1 MPTGTVLLLSSE
13 KIVYPAHRIFYE
25 EKTFAN
31 LSPALHGDEAL
42 DSEGRASYYIEPFCW
57 PQ

>member
-42 DSEGRASYYIEPFCW
+42 DSEGHSPRAS
-57 PQ
+57 